1 VIAGHSGGG
10 QFALRYAMASD
21 APDKLGLS
29 TTYVVAN
36 ADAMIYFD
44 DLRPTAAAYPAT
56 AAAPGY
62 ALPPPANPFVPF
74 ADARNCGAFDNWP
87 YGLQSRTGYSA
98 PWTSEQLKKRLSA
111 RSVTNL
117 LGGLDIFPIA
127 GFDGTCPAMA
137 QGPTRLARGI
147 AFNKYLNEKYGAHH
161 RTEVVLTCGHND
173 RCLFT
178 AIAGFPL
185 LFPKPQ

>member
-1 VIAGHSGGG
+1 
-10 QFALRYAMASD
+10 
-21 APDKLGLS
+21 
-29 TTYVVAN
+29 
-36 ADAMIYFD
+36 
-44 DLRPTAAAYPAT
+44 
-56 AAAPGY
+56 
-62 ALPPPANPFVPF
+62 
-74 ADARNCGAFDNWP
+74 
-87 YGLQSRTGYSA
+87 
-98 PWTSEQLKKRLSA
+98 
-111 RSVTNL
+111 
-117 LGGLDIFPIA
+117 
-127 GFDGTCPAMA
+127 MA